1 MECFFFFI
9 PARILIT
16 SGMPKENGQNTE
28 IIDLINPDFE
38 CELLA
43 NIPARSAAVGGFLQN
58 HPLICGGKDDAWN
71 CFQVKIKKKVRFWTF
86 LNMSIFSGWYYFW
99 KTIWNNMPVDPND
112 GEKSSSFICRNQC
125 NKTLE

>member
-1 MECFFFFI
+1 
-9 PARILIT
+9 
-16 SGMPKENGQNTE
+16 MPKENGQNTE

-71 CFQVKIKKKVRFWTF
+71 CFQVKI
-86 LNMSIFSGWYYFW
+86 
-99 KTIWNNMPVDPND
+99 
-112 GEKSSSFICRNQC
+112 EKE
-125 NKTLE
+125 K

>member
-1 MECFFFFI
+1 MECFFI

-58 HPLICGGKDDAWN
+58 HPFICGGKDDAWN
-71 CFQVKIKKKVRFWTF
+71 CFQVKIEEKGKILDFFKYVYFFRMVLF
-86 LNMSIFSGWYYFW
+86 L
-99 KTIWNNMPVDPND
+99 DD
-112 GEKSSSFICRNQC
+112 H
-125 NKTLE
+125 LEQHASRSK

>member
-1 MECFFFFI
+1 
-9 PARILIT
+9 
-16 SGMPKENGQNTE
+16 MPKENGQNTE

-71 CFQVKIKKKVRFWTF
+71 CFQVKIEKKRVRFWTF
-86 LNMSIFSGWYYFW
+86 LNMSIFFR
-99 KTIWNNMPVDPND
+99 MVL
-112 GEKSSSFICRNQC
+112 F
-125 NKTLE
+125 LEDHLEQHASRSK